1 MKKELIEYVESDK
14 FESISFNGIKK
25 YYTIFEEKLQ

>member
-1 MKKELIEYVESDK
+1 MKKELIEYVKSDK

-25 YYTIFEEKLQ
+25 ISRGI